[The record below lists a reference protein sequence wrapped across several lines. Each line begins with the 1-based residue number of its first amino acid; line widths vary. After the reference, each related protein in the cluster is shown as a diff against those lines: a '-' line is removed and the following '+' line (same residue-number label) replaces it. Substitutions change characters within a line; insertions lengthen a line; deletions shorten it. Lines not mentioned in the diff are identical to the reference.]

1 MPEPTAGR
9 VEGLVHELIMHR
21 LLDGQFD
28 ECDLTMRKL
37 EIIERSIMKS
47 LMAIYH
53 GRIQYPSTAALVNSI
68 PATAG
73 PTAVRS
79 A

>member
-1 MPEPTAGR
+1 MR
-9 VEGLVHELIMHR
+9 R

-28 ECDLTMRKL
+28 ECDLTMREI

-53 GRIQYPSTAALVNSI
+53 GRIQYPSTAALMNSI
-68 PATAG
+68 PS
-73 PTAVRS
+73 PTAVKS